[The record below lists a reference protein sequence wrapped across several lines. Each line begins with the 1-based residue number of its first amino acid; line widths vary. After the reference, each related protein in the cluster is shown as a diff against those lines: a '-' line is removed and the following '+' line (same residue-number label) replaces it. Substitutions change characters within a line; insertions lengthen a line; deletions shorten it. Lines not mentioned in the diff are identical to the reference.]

1 MELFDIDG
9 GNVVLSPTSLYIPP
23 FKKLWERDASE
34 DKERATKE
42 IAYVAF
48 LCNLSTKNPYNAY
61 TDSIRE
67 EKVNKDTINKK
78 PDTLIKEAIKKYKI
92 NGKEKSVTVTLGDVT
107 KCRAIKPRFTASKD
121 GVEKYRRRYL
131 PARKV
136 GTLVVST
143 NKGLLVHEDVQE
155 QNLGGV
161 LIAYF
166 Y

>member
-1 MELFDIDG
+1 MKKDIVANG
-9 GNVVLSPTSLYIPP
+9 LNTIQNAKIARRETIKISRISNVLI
-23 FKKLWERDASE
+23 E
-34 DKERATKE
+34 
-42 IAYVAF
+42 
-48 LCNLSTKNPYNAY
+48 
-61 TDSIRE
+61 
-67 EKVNKDTINKK
+67 
-78 PDTLIKEAIKKYKI
+78 TLKIMKQKEAIKKYKI